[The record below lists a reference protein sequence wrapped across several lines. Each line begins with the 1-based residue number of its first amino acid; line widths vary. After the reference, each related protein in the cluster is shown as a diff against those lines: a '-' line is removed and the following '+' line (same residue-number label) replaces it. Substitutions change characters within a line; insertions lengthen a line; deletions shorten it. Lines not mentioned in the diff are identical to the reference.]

1 MNVKIDGR
9 RKINS
14 NVTVPSDKSI
24 SHRSIMIG
32 SLAKG
37 VTEIENFLFSD
48 DCLATINCFKNLGT
62 DIEIRNDKIIVKG
75 NDFNLFAPKQILDC
89 QNSGTTTRLLLGI
102 LSTQEFESIL
112 TGDSSLK
119 KRPMKRVTLPLSQ
132 MGAEFEFLEKEDFL
146 PIKVKGIKKLKPIEY
161 TLPIPS
167 AQVKSALI
175 FASLKAE
182 GKSVIKE
189 SPKSRDHTELMLKH
203 AGANIKSWEED
214 GVYTVEIL
222 PSQVSSIKIKI
233 PSDISSAAFF
243 IVLALICEGS
253 SVVIENCILNPTRT
267 GIIDVLK
274 QMGADIRIE
283 DVENRNG
290 ELVGKIIARSSNL
303 KGVKVDKNDIPRII
317 DEIPILAVA
326 AAFAEGKTTIDN
338 ASELRVKE
346 SDRIKTTV
354 QMLKS
359 FGADCYEL
367 EDGLEIIGSREKL
380 KSAVVN
386 SYKDHRIAMAASI
399 MACAVEG
406 ESTILDAECASISFP
421 NFYDI
426 LFSSTKKI

>member
-146 PIKVKGIKKLKPIEY
+146 PIKVKGSKKLKPIEY

-175 FASLKAE
+175 FASLRAE

>member
-1 MNVKIDGR
+1 M
-9 RKINS
+9 
-14 NVTVPSDKSI
+14 
-24 SHRSIMIG
+24 
-32 SLAKG
+32 
-37 VTEIENFLFSD
+37 
-48 DCLATINCFKNLGT
+48 
-62 DIEIRNDKIIVKG
+62 
-75 NDFNLFAPKQILDC
+75 
-89 QNSGTTTRLLLGI
+89 
-102 LSTQEFESIL
+102 
-112 TGDSSLK
+112 
-119 KRPMKRVTLPLSQ
+119 
-132 MGAEFEFLEKEDFL
+132 
-146 PIKVKGIKKLKPIEY
+146 
-161 TLPIPS
+161 
-167 AQVKSALI
+167 I

-203 AGANIKSWEED
+203 AGANIKSWEKD

-222 PSQVSSIKIKI
+222 PSQISSIKIKI

-274 QMGADIRIE
+274 QMGAEIKIE

-290 ELVGKIIARSSNL
+290 ELVGKIVARSSNL
-303 KGVKVDKNDIPRII
+303 RGVKVEKNDIPRII

-326 AAFAEGKTTIDN
+326 AAFAEGKTIIDH

-354 QMLKS
+354 EMLKS
-359 FGADCYEL
+359 FGAECYEL
-367 EDGLEIIGSREKL
+367 ENGLEIIGSREKL

-406 ESTILDAECASISFP
+406 ESTILDADCVSISFP

>member
-1 MNVKIDGR
+1 VNVKIDGR

-14 NVTVPSDKSI
+14 NVAVPSDKSI

-146 PIKVKGIKKLKPIEY
+146 PIKVKGSKKLKPIEY

-175 FASLKAE
+175 FASLRAE

-303 KGVKVDKNDIPRII
+303 KGIKVDKNDIPRII

-406 ESTILDAECASISFP
+406 ESTILDAKCASISFP

>member
-146 PIKVKGIKKLKPIEY
+146 PIKVKGSKKLKPIEY

-203 AGANIKSWEED
+203 AGASIKSWEKD

-303 KGVKVDKNDIPRII
+303 KGIKVDKNDIPRII

>member
-1 MNVKIDGR
+1 
-9 RKINS
+9 
-14 NVTVPSDKSI
+14 
-24 SHRSIMIG
+24 
-32 SLAKG
+32 LA
-37 VTEIENFLFSD
+37 
-48 DCLATINCFKNLGT
+48 A

-75 NDFNLFAPKQILDC
+75 NDFNLSAPKQILDC

-119 KRPMKRVTLPLSQ
+119 KRPMKRVTVPLSQ
-132 MGAEFEFLEKEDFL
+132 MGAKFEFLEKEDFL
-146 PIKVKGIKKLKPIEY
+146 PIKVKGSKKLKPIEY
-161 TLPIPS
+161 TLPISS

-203 AGANIKSWEED
+203 AGANIKSWEEN
-214 GVYTVEIL
+214 GIYIVEIL
-222 PSQVSSIKIKI
+222 PSQLSSIKIKI

-243 IVLALICEGS
+243 IVLALICDNS

-274 QMGADIRIE
+274 QMGAEIRIE
-283 DVENRNG
+283 NVENRNG
-290 ELVGKIIARSSNL
+290 EFVGKIVARSSNL

-346 SDRIKTTV
+346 SDRIKTTA
-354 QMLKS
+354 QMLRK
-359 FGADCYEL
+359 FWC
-367 EDGLEIIGSREKL
+367 
-380 KSAVVN
+380 
-386 SYKDHRIAMAASI
+386 
-399 MACAVEG
+399 
-406 ESTILDAECASISFP
+406 
-421 NFYDI
+421 
-426 LFSSTKKI
+426 

>member
-14 NVTVPSDKSI
+14 NVAVPSDKSI

-146 PIKVKGIKKLKPIEY
+146 PIKVKGSKKLKPIEY

-303 KGVKVDKNDIPRII
+303 KGIKVDKNDIPRII

>member
-1 MNVKIDGR
+1 MNVKIDGK

-14 NVTVPSDKSI
+14 NVTVPPDKSI

-62 DIEIRNDKIIVKG
+62 DIEIRNEKIIVIG
-75 NDFNLFAPKQILDC
+75 NNFSLFAPKRILDC

-102 LSTQEFESIL
+102 LATQEFESIL
-112 TGDSSLK
+112 TGDGSLK
-119 KRPMKRVTLPLSQ
+119 KRPMKRVTVPLTQ

-146 PIKVKGIKKLKPIEY
+146 PIKVKGNKKLKPIEY

-203 AGANIKSWEED
+203 AGANIKSWEKD
-214 GVYTVEIL
+214 GVYSVEIL
-222 PSQVSSIKIKI
+222 PSQLSSIKIKI

-283 DVENRNG
+283 DIENRNG
-290 ELVGKIIARSSNL
+290 ELVGKIVARSSNL

-317 DEIPILAVA
+317 DEIPILSVA
-326 AAFAEGKTTIDN
+326 AAFAEGKTTIDH

-359 FGADCYEL
+359 FGAECYEL
-367 EDGLEIIGSREKL
+367 ENGLEIIGSKEKL
-380 KSAVVN
+380 KSAIVN

-399 MACAVEG
+399 MACAVDG

>member
-14 NVTVPSDKSI
+14 NVAVPSDKSI

-146 PIKVKGIKKLKPIEY
+146 PIKVKGSKKLKPIEY

-175 FASLKAE
+175 FASLRAE

-303 KGVKVDKNDIPRII
+303 KGIKVDKNDIPRII

>member
-14 NVTVPSDKSI
+14 NVAVPSDKSI

-146 PIKVKGIKKLKPIEY
+146 PIKVKGSKKLKPIEY

-175 FASLKAE
+175 FASLRAE

-303 KGVKVDKNDIPRII
+303 KGIKVDKNDIPRII

-406 ESTILDAECASISFP
+406 ESTILDAKCASISFP

>member
-9 RKINS
+9 RKIKS
-14 NVTVPSDKSI
+14 NVVVPADKSI

-62 DIEIRNDKIIVKG
+62 DIEIRNDKIIIKG

-102 LSTQEFESIL
+102 LSTQDFESIL

-132 MGAEFEFLEKEDFL
+132 MGAEFEFLENEDFL
-146 PIKVKGIKKLKPIEY
+146 PIKVKGRKVLNPIEY

-214 GVYTVEIL
+214 GVHTVEIL
-222 PSQVSSIKIKI
+222 PSQLSSIKIKI

-243 IVLALICEGS
+243 IVLALICEDS
-253 SVVIENCILNPTRT
+253 CVVIENCILNPTRT

-274 QMGADIRIE
+274 QMGADISIE

-290 ELVGKIIARSSNL
+290 ELVGKIVARSSNL
-303 KGVKVDKNDIPRII
+303 KGVKVNKNDIPRII

-326 AAFAEGKTTIDN
+326 AAFAEGITTINN

-359 FGADCYEL
+359 FGAECYEL
-367 EDGLEIIGSREKL
+367 VEGLEIIGSKEKL
-380 KSAVVN
+380 NSAVVN
-386 SYKDHRIAMAASI
+386 SHKDHRIAMAASI

-421 NFYDI
+421 NFFDI

>member
-1 MNVKIDGR
+1 VNVKIDGR

-14 NVTVPSDKSI
+14 NVIVPPDKSI

-32 SLAKG
+32 SLANG

-48 DCLATINCFKNLGT
+48 DCLATINCFKNLST

-75 NDFNLFAPKQILDC
+75 NGFALSAPKQILDC

-119 KRPMKRVTLPLSQ
+119 KRPMKRVTVPLSQ

-146 PIKVKGIKKLKPIEY
+146 PIKVKGSKKLKPIEY

-203 AGANIKSWEED
+203 AGANIKSWEKD

-222 PSQVSSIKIKI
+222 PSQISSIKIKI

-274 QMGADIRIE
+274 QMGAEIKIE

-290 ELVGKIIARSSNL
+290 ELVGKIVARSSNL
-303 KGVKVDKNDIPRII
+303 RGVKVEKNDIPRII

-326 AAFAEGKTTIDN
+326 AAFAEGKTIIDH

-354 QMLKS
+354 EMLKS
-359 FGADCYEL
+359 FGAECYEL
-367 EDGLEIIGSREKL
+367 ENGLEIIGSREKL

-406 ESTILDAECASISFP
+406 ESTILDADCVSISFP

>member
-146 PIKVKGIKKLKPIEY
+146 PIKVKGSKKLKPIEY

-175 FASLKAE
+175 FASLRAE

-303 KGVKVDKNDIPRII
+303 KGIKVDKNYIPRII

>member
-146 PIKVKGIKKLKPIEY
+146 PIKVKGSKKLKPIEY

-175 FASLKAE
+175 FASLRAE

-303 KGVKVDKNDIPRII
+303 KGVKVDKNYIPRII